1 MVVLLCT
8 FRQGLKLFLHA
19 GASRAAIAAEGLNP
33 EQVGCALGQIAD
45 LYKIFLKYEHDVGCH
60 IQVIILGEK
69 KKEGQGELN
78 VTFMLLGYIQTL
90 MVVGALSCN
99 MLGTMMSVLL
109 KFLLM

>member
-45 LYKIFLKYEHDVGCH
+45 LYKIFLKYEHDVGSH
-60 IQVIILGEK
+60 IQVIILGE

-90 MVVGALSCN
+90 MVVGALCCN
-99 MLGTMMSVLL
+99 MLCTVMSVFL